1 MAYVF
6 IFPRF
11 IFASY
16 PSPTT
21 QTSNEAYT
29 INSPRDHGNV
39 LKISSFYFWCI
50 LEYNIQTGKYHV
62 VYMVNPIF
70 LELIFILDILLRNT
84 FYKNIYIKF
93 YKHIQTSTFKIK
105 ASYAKSGKTY
115 ILTSTTTYKQTFV
128 DIKFMTTYENVF
140 IE

>member
-1 MAYVF
+1 M
-6 IFPRF
+6 
-11 IFASY
+11 
-16 PSPTT
+16 T
-21 QTSNEAYT
+21 
-29 INSPRDHGNV
+29 
-39 LKISSFYFWCI
+39 
-50 LEYNIQTGKYHV
+50 NI
-62 VYMVNPIF
+62 
-70 LELIFILDILLRNT
+70 
-84 FYKNIYIKF
+84 YKNIYIKY

>member
-21 QTSNEAYT
+21 QTSNEAYL

-39 LKISSFYFWCI
+39 LKISSF
-50 LEYNIQTGKYHV
+50 
-62 VYMVNPIF
+62 
-70 LELIFILDILLRNT
+70 
-84 FYKNIYIKF
+84 
-93 YKHIQTSTFKIK
+93 TSDAF
-105 ASYAKSGKTY
+105 
-115 ILTSTTTYKQTFV
+115 
-128 DIKFMTTYENVF
+128 
-140 IE
+140 